1 MKAPLDVSRRRFLA
15 AGAVLGGGLVIGF
28 SVPSVRRLLDGQ
40 PVEAATAAEPAPFIP
55 NAFLRIGADDS
66 VTVLLAHSEMG
77 QGVWTS
83 LALLIAEELDADWTR
98 IRVEHA
104 PAAPAYGI
112 AMLGGMQGT
121 VGSRSVRA
129 EFLRYRQAGA
139 AARAMLMQAAAARWQ
154 VPVDVLRT
162 DSGTVLHEGR
172 RLRYGELVHEAAALP
187 VPAADALRLKDAH
200 DWKWIGKGARRLD
213 AADKITGRARFG
225 IDVKLDGLLTAVVAR
240 APAFG
245 ARMVS
250 FDDSAARAV
259 PGVRQVFAV
268 PSGVA
273 VLADHY
279 WAAKRGREALKI
291 EWQGG
296 DAALESAGL
305 MRDFARL
312 AREPGPI
319 ALEAGDV
326 DAAMAQAHR
335 VVEAEY
341 RLPYL
346 AHTPMEP
353 LNCTVRIGSDGCDV
367 WVGTQMQ
374 TLAQRTVAQITGL
387 EPAQVRIHT
396 TFLGGGFGRR
406 AVQDF
411 VAEATHVARA
421 AGAPVK
427 TMWSREDDVRG
438 GYYRSGFV
446 HRIRVGLDRAGRPL
460 AWRHGMAG
468 QSNHPEREG
477 VHPTSVEG
485 VVDSPYVLG
494 AGARR
499 VVAHSPRT
507 SVPVWYWRS
516 VGHSHSAFAMESMI
530 DELAHASGQD
540 PLAYRMLLLKDAPR
554 HRRVLEVAAQRFGWD
569 RRPQAGRGHGIAV
582 HACFGSVA
590 AQAVEVSLQDG
601 AIRVH
606 RVVCAIDCG
615 VAVNPDNVRAQMES
629 AIVYGLSAALHGRV
643 TIERGT
649 VRESNFHDYPALRM
663 GQMPVIEVHVIDS
676 GESPGGAGEPGTP
689 PIAPAV
695 ANAVF
700 QLTGTRLRELP
711 LQLPQRRQTRPNA

>member
-28 SVPSVRRLLDGQ
+28 SVPSMRRLADGA
-40 PVEAATAAEPAPFIP
+40 VDDAMAAEPAPWTP

-121 VGSRSVRA
+121 VGSRSVRS

-139 AARAMLMQAAAARWQ
+139 AARAMLVQAAAARWQ

-162 DSGTVLHEGR
+162 DSGAVVHDGR

-187 VPAADALRLKDAH
+187 VPAAEALRLKNAG

-240 APAFG
+240 APMFG
-245 ARMVS
+245 AKLVS

-259 PGVRQVFAV
+259 PGVRQVLAV

-279 WAAKRGREALKI
+279 WAAKRGRDALKV

-296 DAALESAGL
+296 DKALGSAALMA
-305 MRDFARL
+305 DFARL

-326 DAAMAQAHR
+326 DAGMAQAR
-335 VVEAEY
+335 RTVEAEY

-353 LNCTVRIGSDGCDV
+353 LNCTVRFGPDGCDV

-374 TLAQRTVAQITGL
+374 TLAQRTVAQIAGV

-411 VAEATHVARA
+411 IAEATHVARA

-427 TMWSREDDVRG
+427 TVWSREDDVRG

-446 HRIRVGLDRAGRPL
+446 HRIRVGLDRDGRPL
-460 AWRHGMAG
+460 AWRHGIAG

-477 VHPTSVEG
+477 VHLTSVEG

-494 AGARR
+494 TSAHR

-507 SVPVWYWRS
+507 AVPVWYWRS
-516 VGHSHSAFAMESMI
+516 VGHSHAAFAMESMV

-540 PLAYRMLLLKDAPR
+540 PVAYRLRLLHGAPR
-554 HRRVLEVAAQRFGWD
+554 HRRVLELAAQRFGWG
-569 RRPQAGRGHGIAV
+569 RRPQPGRGHGIAV

-590 AQAVEVSLQDG
+590 AQAVEVSVRDG

-643 TIERGT
+643 TIVDGA
-649 VRESNFHDYPALRM
+649 VRESNFHDYPALRIAE
-663 GQMPVIEVHVIDS
+663 MPVIEVHVVDS

-700 QLTGTRLRELP
+700 QLTGARLRELP
-711 LQLPQRRQTRPNA
+711 LTLPARARTRPTA

>member
-28 SVPSVRRLLDGQ
+28 SVPSVRRLVEGQ
-40 PVEAATAAEPAPFIP
+40 FSEAAMAAEPAPFIP

-121 VGSRSVRA
+121 VGSRSVRS

-139 AARAMLMQAAAARWQ
+139 AARAMLVQAAAARWQ
-154 VPVDVLRT
+154 VPVDALRT
-162 DSGTVLHEGR
+162 DSGAVLHDGR
-172 RLRYGELVHEAAALP
+172 RLRYGELVNEAAALP
-187 VPAADALRLKDAH
+187 VPAADALRLKDAR

-240 APAFG
+240 APVFG
-245 ARMVS
+245 AKLVS

-259 PGVRQVFAV
+259 PGVRQVLAV

-279 WAAKRGREALKI
+279 WAAKRGRDALKV

-296 DAALESAGL
+296 DTALGSAALLA
-305 MRDFARL
+305 DFARL

-326 DAAMAQAHR
+326 DAGMAQAHR
-335 VVEAEY
+335 QVEAEY

-353 LNCTVRIGSDGCDV
+353 LNCTVRIGPQGCDV

-374 TLAQRTVAQITGL
+374 TLAQRTVAQIAGL

-427 TMWSREDDVRG
+427 TIWSREDDVRG

-446 HRIRVGLDRAGRPL
+446 HRIRVGLDRDGRPR
-460 AWRHGMAG
+460 AWRHGIAG

-477 VHPTSVEG
+477 IHPTSVEG
-485 VVDSPYVLG
+485 VVDSPYVL
-494 AGARR
+494 AAPAHR

-507 SVPVWYWRS
+507 PVPVWYWRS
-516 VGHSHSAFAMESMI
+516 VGHSHAAFAMESMV

-540 PLAYRMLLLKDAPR
+540 PVAYRSRLLKDAPR
-554 HRRVLEVAAQRFGWD
+554 HRRVLEVAAQRFGWE
-569 RRPQAGRGHGIAV
+569 RRPQAGRGRGIAV

-590 AQAVEVSLQDG
+590 AQAVEISLQDG

-629 AIVYGLSAALHGRV
+629 AIVYGLTAALHGHV
-643 TIERGT
+643 TIVGGA

-663 GQMPVIEVHVIDS
+663 AQMPVIEVHVVDS

-689 PIAPAV
+689 PIAPAL

-700 QLTGTRLRELP
+700 QLTGARLRELP
-711 LQLPQRRQTRPNA
+711 LTLPQRARTRASA

>member
-28 SVPSVRRLLDGQ
+28 TVPSVRRLADGS
-40 PVEAATAAEPAPFIP
+40 VEGAVAAEPVPWAP

-83 LALLIAEELDADWTR
+83 LALLIADELDADWMR

-121 VGSRSVRA
+121 VGSRSVRS

-139 AARAMLMQAAAARWQ
+139 AARAMLLQAAAARWQ
-154 VPVDVLRT
+154 VPVDALRT
-162 DSGTVLHEGR
+162 DSGAVLHDGR

-187 VPAADALRLKDAH
+187 VPAAEALRLKDAR

-213 AADKITGRARFG
+213 AGDKITGRARFG

-240 APAFG
+240 APVFG
-245 ARMVS
+245 AKLAS

-259 PGVRQVFAV
+259 PGVRQVLAV

-279 WAAKRGREALKI
+279 WAAKRGRDALKV

-296 DAALESAGL
+296 DKALGSAALIA
-305 MRDFARL
+305 DFARL

-326 DAAMAQAHR
+326 DAGMAQAHR
-335 VVEAEY
+335 TVEAEY

-353 LNCTVRIGSDGCDV
+353 LNCTVRIAPDGCDV

-374 TLAQRTVAQITGL
+374 TLAQRTVAQVAGL

-421 AGAPVK
+421 AGLPVK
-427 TMWSREDDVRG
+427 TIWSREDDVRG

-446 HRIRVGLDRAGRPL
+446 HRIRVGLDRDGRPL
-460 AWRHGMAG
+460 AWRHGIAG

-494 AGARR
+494 TSAHR

-507 SVPVWYWRS
+507 AVPVWYWRS
-516 VGHSHSAFAMESMI
+516 VGHSHAAFAMESMV
-530 DELAHASGQD
+530 DELAHASRQD
-540 PLAYRMLLLKDAPR
+540 PVAYRLRLLHDAPR
-554 HRRVLEVAAQRFGWD
+554 HRRVLELAAQRFGWG
-569 RRPQAGRGHGIAV
+569 RRPQSGRGHGIAV

-590 AQAVEVSLQDG
+590 AQAVEVSVREG

-643 TIERGT
+643 TIVDGA
-649 VRESNFHDYPALRM
+649 VRESNFHDYPALRIAE
-663 GQMPVIEVHVIDS
+663 MPVIEVHVVDS

-700 QLTGTRLRELP
+700 QLTGARLRELP
-711 LQLPQRRQTRPNA
+711 LTLPARARTRPTA

>member
-1 MKAPLDVSRRRFLA
+1 M
-15 AGAVLGGGLVIGF
+15 
-28 SVPSVRRLLDGQ
+28 
-40 PVEAATAAEPAPFIP
+40 AAEPAPFIP

-121 VGSRSVRA
+121 VGSRSVRS

-139 AARAMLMQAAAARWQ
+139 AARAMLLQAAAARWQ

-162 DSGTVLHEGR
+162 DSGAVVHQEQ
-172 RLRYGELVHEAAALP
+172 RLRYGELVHEAATLP

-259 PGVRQVFAV
+259 PGVRQVVAV

-279 WAAKRGREALKI
+279 WAAKRGRDALKI
-291 EWQGG
+291 EWQGA
-296 DAALESAGL
+296 DTALESAGL
-305 MRDFARL
+305 LRDFARL

-326 DAAMAQAHR
+326 DAAIAQAQR

-353 LNCTVRIGSDGCDV
+353 LNCTVRIGPDGCDV

-427 TMWSREDDVRG
+427 TMWSREEDVRG

-477 VHPTSVEG
+477 LHPTSVEG

-494 AGARR
+494 AAAHR

-507 SVPVWYWRS
+507 AVPVWYWRS
-516 VGHSHSAFAMESMI
+516 VGHSHSAFAMESMV
-530 DELAHASGQD
+530 DELAHASRQD

-554 HRRVLEVAAQRFGWD
+554 HRRVLEVAAQRFGWG
-569 RRPQAGRGHGIAV
+569 RRAQAGRGHGIAV

-643 TIERGT
+643 TIERGA

-663 GQMPVIEVHVIDS
+663 AEMPVIEVHVIDS

-695 ANAVF
+695 ANALF

-711 LQLPQRRQTRPNA
+711 LQLAQRARTRSSA

>member
-28 SVPSVRRLLDGQ
+28 SVPSMRRLADGA
-40 PVEAATAAEPAPFIP
+40 VDDAMAAEPAPWTP

-121 VGSRSVRA
+121 VGSRSVRS

-139 AARAMLMQAAAARWQ
+139 AARAMLVQAAAVRWQ

-162 DSGTVLHEGR
+162 DSGAVVHDGR

-187 VPAADALRLKDAH
+187 VPAAEALRLKNAG

-240 APAFG
+240 APMFG
-245 ARMVS
+245 AKLVS

-259 PGVRQVFAV
+259 PGVRQVLAV

-279 WAAKRGREALKI
+279 WAAKRGRDALKV

-296 DAALESAGL
+296 DKALGSAALMAH
-305 MRDFARL
+305 FARL

-326 DAAMAQAHR
+326 DAGMGQAR
-335 VVEAEY
+335 RTVEAEY

-353 LNCTVRIGSDGCDV
+353 LNCTVRFGPDGCDV

-374 TLAQRTVAQITGL
+374 TLAQRTVAQIAGV

-411 VAEATHVARA
+411 IAEATHVARA

-427 TMWSREDDVRG
+427 TVWSREDDVRG

-446 HRIRVGLDRAGRPL
+446 HRIRVGLDRDGRPL
-460 AWRHGMAG
+460 AWRHGIAG

-494 AGARR
+494 ATAHR

-507 SVPVWYWRS
+507 AVPVWYWRS
-516 VGHSHSAFAMESMI
+516 VGHSHAAFAMESMV

-540 PLAYRMLLLKDAPR
+540 PVAYRLRLLKDAPR
-554 HRRVLEVAAQRFGWD
+554 HRRVLELAAQRFGWG

-590 AQAVEVSLQDG
+590 AQAVEVSVRDG

-643 TIERGT
+643 TIVDGA

-663 GQMPVIEVHVIDS
+663 AEMPVIEVHIVDS
-676 GESPGGAGEPGTP
+676 AESPGGAGEPGTP

-700 QLTGTRLRELP
+700 QLTGARLRELP
-711 LQLPQRRQTRPNA
+711 LTLPPRARTRPNA

>member
-1 MKAPLDVSRRRFLA
+1 M
-15 AGAVLGGGLVIGF
+15 
-28 SVPSVRRLLDGQ
+28 
-40 PVEAATAAEPAPFIP
+40 AAEPAPFIP

-121 VGSRSVRA
+121 VGSRSVRS

-139 AARAMLMQAAAARWQ
+139 AARAMLLQAAAARWQ

-162 DSGTVLHEGR
+162 DSGAVVHQEQ
-172 RLRYGELVHEAAALP
+172 RLRYGELVHEAATLP

-259 PGVRQVFAV
+259 PGVRQVVAV

-279 WAAKRGREALKI
+279 WAAKRGRDALKI
-291 EWQGG
+291 EWQGA
-296 DAALESAGL
+296 DTALESAGL
-305 MRDFARL
+305 LRDFARL

-326 DAAMAQAHR
+326 DAAIAQAQR

-353 LNCTVRIGSDGCDV
+353 LNCTVRIGADGCDV

-446 HRIRVGLDRAGRPL
+446 HRIRVGLDHAGRPL

-477 VHPTSVEG
+477 LHPTSVEG

-494 AGARR
+494 AAAHR

-507 SVPVWYWRS
+507 AVPVWYWRS
-516 VGHSHSAFAMESMI
+516 VGHSHSAFAMESMV
-530 DELAHASGQD
+530 DELAHASRQD

-554 HRRVLEVAAQRFGWD
+554 HRRVLEVAAQRFGWG
-569 RRPQAGRGHGIAV
+569 RRAQAGRGHGIAV

-643 TIERGT
+643 TIERGA

-663 GQMPVIEVHVIDS
+663 AEMPVIEVHVIDS

-695 ANAVF
+695 ANALF

-711 LQLPQRRQTRPNA
+711 LQLPQPRRARSSA

>member
-1 MKAPLDVSRRRFLA
+1 MKAPLDLSRRRFLA

-28 SVPSVRRLLDGQ
+28 SVPSVRRLLDGD
-40 PVEAATAAEPAPFIP
+40 PVEVAMAAEPAPFIP

-121 VGSRSVRA
+121 VGSRSVRS

-139 AARAMLMQAAAARWQ
+139 AARAMLLQAAAARWQ

-162 DSGTVLHEGR
+162 DSGAVVHQEQ
-172 RLRYGELVHEAAALP
+172 RLRYGELVHEAATLP

-259 PGVRQVFAV
+259 PGVRQVVAV

-279 WAAKRGREALKI
+279 WAAKRGRDALKI
-291 EWQGG
+291 EWQGA
-296 DAALESAGL
+296 DTALESAGL
-305 MRDFARL
+305 LRDFARL

-326 DAAMAQAHR
+326 DAAIAQAQR

-353 LNCTVRIGSDGCDV
+353 LNCTVRIGPDGCDV

-427 TMWSREDDVRG
+427 TMWSREEDVRG

-477 VHPTSVEG
+477 LHPTSVEG

-494 AGARR
+494 AAAHR

-507 SVPVWYWRS
+507 AVPVWYWRS
-516 VGHSHSAFAMESMI
+516 VGHSHSAFAMESMV
-530 DELAHASGQD
+530 DELAHASRQD

-554 HRRVLEVAAQRFGWD
+554 HRRVLEVAAQRFGWG
-569 RRPQAGRGHGIAV
+569 RRAQAGRGHGIAV

-643 TIERGT
+643 TIERGA

-663 GQMPVIEVHVIDS
+663 AEMPVIEVHVIDS

-695 ANAVF
+695 ANALF

-711 LQLPQRRQTRPNA
+711 LQLAQRARTRSSA